1 MSTILVCALVT
12 ALAAGSGYWLSRKF
26 WGTDYSST
34 NTSGDFGS
42 PRGGVFATM
51 GGTILGMLFVSLLGK
66 YIFPADTLGPA
77 LLTAMI
83 TGTLGGFAGAFAAI
97 NARFKAN
104 QKKKDEETKGNG
116 DQNANESGK

>member
-12 ALAAGSGYWLSRKF
+12 AVAGGSGYWLSRKF
-26 WGTDYSST
+26 WGTDYSAS

-51 GGTILGMLFVSLLGK
+51 GGTVIGMLFVALLGK
-66 YIFPADTLGPA
+66 FIFPADTLGAA

-83 TGTLGGFAGAFAAI
+83 TGTLGGFAGAIAAI
-97 NARFKAN
+97 RARFKAN
-104 QKKKDEETKGNG
+104 SQKDQTKDDG
-116 DQNANESGK
+116 DAK